1 MAARGSCADAQR
13 CTATSPLAARTLRDG
28 SVLDDRRDAPSA
40 AMSDHRHGNML
51 ARRRISGMPPDGYR
65 STSQH
70 RRDYFKV

>member
-1 MAARGSCADAQR
+1 
-13 CTATSPLAARTLRDG
+13 
-28 SVLDDRRDAPSA
+28 LDDHRDAPSA